1 MVAGNHAGAVVHA
14 RALEGGLIPG
24 AGDGHGQ
31 VAVDQHGAGGAEG
44 ALVSRVGGDAL
55 VAGGEA
61 HILSQG
67 SGELGAVQVALN
79 LGAVLVDDV
88 QALGGEVGHGSVFPA
103 LGVEAEALVGAVLV
117 LDGHLLGGLDGV
129 VPGPVSGG
137 IGHAVAVEDVLVV
150 EQAQGVVVANQVVLL
165 AADVAEV
172 VDGFVHLVV
181 PLGIIGDQL
190 VQGQGHAG
198 AHPLVEVAL
207 TGGEDVVALAGGEGG
222 QQAIAVAVA
231 GNHVGDDLDV
241 VMLGIELVDHHLLG
255 IILLDFA
262 PPGHTDGDLLAI
274 SAGHGGH
281 AAQHSQAQNQSNQFL
296 HVGTLLKI
304 FWTLFAKTFFVPGS
318 NIAARRG
325 AAGTKPFL
333 KPRSCCADTACIPA
347 QPSDPGPT
355 RACAPP
361 VRPVSRKRF
370 CLHARPPRCP
380 WNRALR
386 TSKEQKR
393 F

>member
-1 MVAGNHAGAVVHA
+1 MVARNHAGAVVHA
-14 RALEGGLIPG
+14 GVLEGGLVPG

-31 VAVDQHGAGGAEG
+31 VAVDEHGAGGAEG
-44 ALVSRVGGDAL
+44 ALVGRVGGDAL
-55 VAGGEA
+55 LAGGEA
-61 HILSQG
+61 HVLAQG
-67 SGELGAVQVALN
+67 SGELGAVQVAFN

-137 IGHAVAVEDVLVV
+137 IGHAIAVEDVLVV

-172 VDGFVHLVV
+172 VDGFVHLVG
-181 PLGIIGDQL
+181 PLGVIGDQL

-207 TGGEDVVALAGGEGG
+207 AGSEDVVALAGGEGG

-231 GNHVGDDLDV
+231 GNHVVLDLDV
-241 VMLGIELVDHHLLG
+241 LVLGVELLDHHDLSVLVG
-255 IILLDFA
+255 HLA
-262 PPGHTDGDLLAI
+262 PPGHADDGLLAI
-274 SAGHGGH
+274 SAGHGDH

-296 HVGTLLKI
+296 HVGTLLKNNLDLI
-304 FWTLFAKTFFVPGS
+304 CKNVFVPGS
-318 NIAARRG
+318 IVAARRG

-347 QPSDPGPT
+347 QPSDPGPP
-355 RACAPP
+355 RACAPLFRP
-361 VRPVSRKRF
+361 VRRKRF
-370 CLHARPPRCP
+370 CLHACPPCCP
-380 WNRALR
+380 WGRAFR